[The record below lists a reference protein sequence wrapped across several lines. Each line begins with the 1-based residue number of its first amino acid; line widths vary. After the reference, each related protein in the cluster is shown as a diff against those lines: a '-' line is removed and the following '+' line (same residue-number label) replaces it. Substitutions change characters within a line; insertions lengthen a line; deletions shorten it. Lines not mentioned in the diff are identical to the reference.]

1 MQPLTKAFS
10 AMFSRKQEDSSDTRG
25 MPHGSPIASGSQT
38 ANGIIR
44 PAYVIERYAAYYPM
58 NHKRRGMALIFSH
71 NKYNVRNVSL
81 PVREGSAIDCKRLKE
96 TLELFRFDVKVYP
109 DFKLEEI
116 KSVIG
121 KVSSMDHSDSD
132 CFLVAILTHGEDG
145 GIVYAYDQPYELSLI
160 WSFFTADN
168 CPSLAGRPK
177 IFVVQACRGNQLD
190 HGVKVQ
196 KDGVARYSIPTHAD
210 FLFAYATIP
219 GFMAFRNTTE
229 GSWFINELCKELQ
242 ENGHRYDINTLL
254 TFVTQ
259 KVAYDHESVSN
270 MPEYNMRKQTPCVV
284 SMLTRLLLFNVV

>member
-1 MQPLTKAFS
+1 
-10 AMFSRKQEDSSDTRG
+10 
-25 MPHGSPIASGSQT
+25 
-38 ANGIIR
+38 
-44 PAYVIERYAAYYPM
+44 
-58 NHKRRGMALIFSH
+58 
-71 NKYNVRNVSL
+71 
-81 PVREGSAIDCKRLKE
+81 
-96 TLELFRFDVKVYP
+96 
-109 DFKLEEI
+109 
-116 KSVIG
+116 
-121 KVSSMDHSDSD
+121 MDHSDSD

-177 IFVVQACRGNQLD
+177 IFVIQACRGNQLD

-270 MPEYNMRKQTPCVV
+270 MPEYNMRKQTPCDQLV
-284 SMLTRLLLFNVV
+284 LLYLNTVNSCNRCLGSVGRMQGGCENMEHVQRNRNRPEHLQSKFKGHLFENLPCV

>member
-1 MQPLTKAFS
+1 
-10 AMFSRKQEDSSDTRG
+10 MFSRKQEDSSDTRG

-121 KVSSMDHSDSD
+121 KGKVPAARLERRDS
-132 CFLVAILTHGEDG
+132 IWLTKWYLH
-145 GIVYAYDQPYELSLI
+145 
-160 WSFFTADN
+160 
-168 CPSLAGRPK
+168 
-177 IFVVQACRGNQLD
+177 
-190 HGVKVQ
+190 
-196 KDGVARYSIPTHAD
+196 
-210 FLFAYATIP
+210 
-219 GFMAFRNTTE
+219 
-229 GSWFINELCKELQ
+229 
-242 ENGHRYDINTLL
+242 
-254 TFVTQ
+254 
-259 KVAYDHESVSN
+259 
-270 MPEYNMRKQTPCVV
+270 
-284 SMLTRLLLFNVV
+284 LLFCSIIHGSQRQ